1 LETFRQQAIEQVL
14 SRIDLVGV
22 PPSFQ
27 SEAEHYTRLNALS
40 WRMDPATATEIETRL
55 AAYGFDQDAI
65 NAEAYA
71 QARELFLMFESL
83 LVSTQNRRTILLR
96 EINNQR
102 HADEFRKNRRSNR
115 SLSRSAAPSG
125 SPSTHEGN

>member
-1 LETFRQQAIEQVL
+1 MLV
-14 SRIDLVGV
+14 SRIDPVGV

-40 WRMDPATATEIETRL
+40 WRTDPAAATEIETRL

-65 NAEAYA
+65 NVEVYA

-83 LVSTQNRRTILLR
+83 LVSSQNRQTILLR

-102 HADEFRKNRRSNR
+102 HATECRKDRPTNR
-115 SLSRSAAPSG
+115 SLSRSASLNG
-125 SPSTHEGN
+125 SSSTREEN